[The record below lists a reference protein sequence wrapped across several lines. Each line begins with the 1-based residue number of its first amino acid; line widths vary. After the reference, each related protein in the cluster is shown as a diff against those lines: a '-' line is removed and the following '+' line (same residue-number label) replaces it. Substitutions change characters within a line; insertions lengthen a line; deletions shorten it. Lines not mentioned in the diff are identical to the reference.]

1 MAETTYPF
9 EVKQLAREDGGGFL
23 VTFPDLPGCMAD
35 GETILEAITNAMDAE
50 ASWLAT
56 ARAFG
61 DPLPAV
67 SQSYSGKWVQRVPR
81 SVHARLASLARREG
95 VSINALVASF
105 IAEGLG
111 RHCGGRRVDL
121 HECCAGCGQLGG
133 EGGC

>member
-67 SQSYSGKWVQRVPR
+67 SQSYSGKWVQRVPK

-95 VSINALVASF
+95 VSINSLVASF

-111 RHCGGRRVDL
+111 RR
-121 HECCAGCGQLGG
+121 
-133 EGGC
+133 

>member
-1 MAETTYPF
+1 MNYP
-9 EVKQLAREDGGGFL
+9 VILKYSSTDKCYI
-23 VTFPDLPGCMAD
+23 VSVPDLPGCMAD

-61 DPLPAV
+61 DPLPAI

-105 IAEGLG
+105 IAEGP
-111 RHCGGRRVDL
+111 GRR
-121 HECCAGCGQLGG
+121 
-133 EGGC
+133 

>member
-61 DPLPAV
+61 DSLPAI

-95 VSINALVASF
+95 VSINELVASF

-111 RHCGGRRVDL
+111 RH
-121 HECCAGCGQLGG
+121 
-133 EGGC
+133 

>member
-9 EVKQLAREDGGGFL
+9 EVKQLAREEGGGFL

-35 GETILEAITNAMDAE
+35 GATIMEAITNAMDAE

-61 DPLPAV
+61 DPLPAI
-67 SQSYSGKWVQRVPR
+67 SQSYSGKWVQRVPK

-95 VSINALVASF
+95 VSINTLVASF

-111 RHCGGRRVDL
+111 RH
-121 HECCAGCGQLGG
+121 
-133 EGGC
+133 

>member
-35 GETILEAITNAMDAE
+35 GATIMEAITNAMDAE

-61 DPLPAV
+61 DSLPAI
-67 SQSYSGKWVQRVPR
+67 SQSYSGKWVQRVPK

-95 VSINALVASF
+95 VSINSLVASF

-111 RHCGGRRVDL
+111 RR
-121 HECCAGCGQLGG
+121 
-133 EGGC
+133 

>member
-35 GETILEAITNAMDAE
+35 GETIMEAITNAMDAE

-61 DPLPAV
+61 DPLPAI
-67 SQSYSGKWVQRVPR
+67 SQSYSGKWVQRVPK

-95 VSINALVASF
+95 VSINTLVASF

-111 RHCGGRRVDL
+111 RR
-121 HECCAGCGQLGG
+121 
-133 EGGC
+133 

>member
-61 DPLPAV
+61 DSLPAI
-67 SQSYSGKWVQRVPR
+67 SQSYSGKWVQRVPK

-95 VSINALVASF
+95 VSINSLVASF

-111 RHCGGRRVDL
+111 RR
-121 HECCAGCGQLGG
+121 
-133 EGGC
+133 

>member
-81 SVHARLASLARREG
+81 SVHARLASPARREG
-95 VSINALVASF
+95 VNINALVASF

-111 RHCGGRRVDL
+111 RH
-121 HECCAGCGQLGG
+121 
-133 EGGC
+133 

>member
-95 VSINALVASF
+95 VSINELVASF

-111 RHCGGRRVDL
+111 RH
-121 HECCAGCGQLGG
+121 
-133 EGGC
+133 

>member
-9 EVKQLAREDGGGFL
+9 EVKQLAQEDGGGFL

-35 GETILEAITNAMDAE
+35 GETIMEAITNAMDAE

-56 ARAFG
+56 ACAFG
-61 DPLPAV
+61 DPLPAI
-67 SQSYSGKWVQRVPR
+67 SQSYSGKWVQRVPK

-111 RHCGGRRVDL
+111 RR
-121 HECCAGCGQLGG
+121 
-133 EGGC
+133 

>member
-50 ASWLAT
+50 ASRLAT

-61 DPLPAV
+61 AHLPAV

-81 SVHARLASLARREG
+81 SVDSRLASLAKREG
-95 VSINALVASF
+95 GGIHSLVA
-105 IAEGLG
+105 
-111 RHCGGRRVDL
+111 
-121 HECCAGCGQLGG
+121 
-133 EGGC
+133 

>member
-61 DPLPAV
+61 DPLPAI

-81 SVHARLASLARREG
+81 SVHARLASLAKREG
-95 VSINALVASF
+95 GGINSLVASF

-111 RHCGGRRVDL
+111 RH
-121 HECCAGCGQLGG
+121 
-133 EGGC
+133 

>member
-35 GETILEAITNAMDAE
+35 GETIMEAITNAMDAE

-61 DPLPAV
+61 DPLPAI
-67 SQSYSGKWVQRVPR
+67 SQSYSGKWVQRVPK

-95 VSINALVASF
+95 VSINTLVASF

-111 RHCGGRRVDL
+111 RH
-121 HECCAGCGQLGG
+121 
-133 EGGC
+133 

>member
-61 DPLPAV
+61 DPLPAI
-67 SQSYSGKWVQRVPR
+67 SQSYSGKWVQRVPK

-95 VSINALVASF
+95 VSINTLVASF

-111 RHCGGRRVDL
+111 RH
-121 HECCAGCGQLGG
+121 
-133 EGGC
+133 

>member
-61 DPLPAV
+61 DPLPAI

-81 SVHARLASLARREG
+81 SVHARLASLAKREG
-95 VSINALVASF
+95 VSINDLVASF

-111 RHCGGRRVDL
+111 RH
-121 HECCAGCGQLGG
+121 
-133 EGGC
+133 

>member
-35 GETILEAITNAMDAE
+35 GATIMEAITNAMDAE

-61 DPLPAV
+61 DSLPAI
-67 SQSYSGKWVQRVPR
+67 SQSYSGKWVQRVPK

-95 VSINALVASF
+95 VSINDLVASF

-111 RHCGGRRVDL
+111 RR
-121 HECCAGCGQLGG
+121 
-133 EGGC
+133 

>member
-23 VTFPDLPGCMAD
+23 VTFPDLPGCLAD
-35 GETILEAITNAMDAE
+35 GATIMEAITNAMDAE

-61 DPLPAV
+61 DPLPAI

-81 SVHARLASLARREG
+81 SVHARLASLAKREG
-95 VSINALVASF
+95 VSINDLVASF

-111 RHCGGRRVDL
+111 RH
-121 HECCAGCGQLGG
+121 
-133 EGGC
+133 

>member
-67 SQSYSGKWVQRVPR
+67 SQSYSGKWVQRVPK

-95 VSINALVASF
+95 VSINTLVASF

-111 RHCGGRRVDL
+111 RH
-121 HECCAGCGQLGG
+121 
-133 EGGC
+133 

>member
-9 EVKQLAREDGGGFL
+9 EVKQLAQEDGGGFL
-23 VTFPDLPGCMAD
+23 VSFPDLPGCMAD
-35 GETILEAITNAMDAE
+35 GETIMEAIMNAMDAE

-56 ARAFG
+56 AREFG
-61 DPLPAV
+61 DSLPAI
-67 SQSYSGKWVQRVPR
+67 SQSYSGKWVQRVPK

-111 RHCGGRRVDL
+111 RR
-121 HECCAGCGQLGG
+121 
-133 EGGC
+133 

>member
-35 GETILEAITNAMDAE
+35 GATIMEAITNAMDAE

-61 DPLPAV
+61 DPLPAI
-67 SQSYSGKWVQRVPR
+67 SQSYSGKWVQRVPK

-95 VSINALVASF
+95 VSINTLVASF

-111 RHCGGRRVDL
+111 RH
-121 HECCAGCGQLGG
+121 
-133 EGGC
+133 

>member
-56 ARAFG
+56 AREFG
-61 DPLPAV
+61 DPLPAI
-67 SQSYSGKWVQRVPR
+67 SQSYSGKWVQRVPK

-95 VSINALVASF
+95 VSINTLVASF

-111 RHCGGRRVDL
+111 RH
-121 HECCAGCGQLGG
+121 
-133 EGGC
+133 

>member
-23 VTFPDLPGCMAD
+23 VSFPDLPGCMAD
-35 GETILEAITNAMDAE
+35 GETIMEAITNAMDAE

-61 DPLPAV
+61 DSLPAI

-95 VSINALVASF
+95 VSINDLVASF

-111 RHCGGRRVDL
+111 RR
-121 HECCAGCGQLGG
+121 
-133 EGGC
+133 

>member
-35 GETILEAITNAMDAE
+35 GATIMEAITNAMDAE

-56 ARAFG
+56 AREFG
-61 DPLPAV
+61 DPLPAI

-95 VSINALVASF
+95 VSINTLVASF

-111 RHCGGRRVDL
+111 RH
-121 HECCAGCGQLGG
+121 
-133 EGGC
+133 